1 MYTRA
6 VTTTQSKLSLNPM
19 IDDAQLESL
28 PVNEKLR
35 LVTTLWDQI
44 SRSGQPIVLPKSVL
58 DDADRRVNEMKTD
71 PDACLTEDEVWRQ
84 ADGLR

>member
-1 MYTRA
+1 
-6 VTTTQSKLSLNPM
+6 M
-19 IDDAQLESL
+19 IDDAQLEGL

-44 SRSGQPIVLPKSVL
+44 SRSNQPIDLPEAVL
-58 DDADRRVNEMKTD
+58 DDADRRINEMVRD
-71 PDACLTEDEVWRQ
+71 PDACLAEDEVWRQ